1 MELKEATSRLVTLLN
16 VNTVKDIPKALKQK
30 ILSNDTTFY
39 DAYTQSFDEDMLQH
53 VYQFWLADIGKVS
66 KNQYFTPKSLAKLV
80 TAAVIPD
87 SGVVYDCCAGVG
99 MLTIAMHKQ
108 NTSLHFVC
116 EELDGNTIPF
126 LLANLIMHNVTAI
139 VFRGDV
145 LKNETYAAYKVQA
158 TEKYSTVSSL
168 DDYKLEKYDAVI
180 SNPPYNVAWYPDLA
194 DERFTDKPM
203 PSSNANYMFVYH
215 CLHHLKDNAAAALIL
230 PNSVLVGESEKEIR
244 KYVMNT
250 GLLSGILAIPGSMF
264 ESTGI
269 STTVMVFK
277 QGRNDDGVEMIDAS
291 RLCSEKI
298 REQRGEA
305 HNAKRIYK
313 KKLAVFDDIAIEH
326 IMNLLKNH
334 VSEAGISA
342 FASLQNINNQEYNLS
357 PKRYIVAPEQTAT
370 HRSFQDIGN
379 DLRTI
384 AEEKLRVK
392 VTLNKTW
399 AAQLGWKEVAELCE
413 QSEETIK
420 EMNEGIFKLLGIDPM
435 PVGSFVKV
443 SNSKEFKIE
452 NVSKDAISSI
462 FMIFMPMLKQHIYYL
477 NQRENMLLAE
487 MRDAALPELMSGKI
501 ETGQDIEQ
509 QGR

>member
-1 MELKEATSRLVTLLN
+1 MELKEAASRLMALLN
-16 VNTVKDIPKALKQK
+16 VNTVKDISDALKQK
-30 ILSNDTTFY
+30 ILSNDTAFY
-39 DAYTQSFDEDMLQH
+39 DTYTQSFDEDVLQH
-53 VYQFWLADIGKVS
+53 IYQFWLADRGKNS
-66 KNQYFTPKSLAKLV
+66 KNQDFTPKSLAKLV

-99 MLTIAMHKQ
+99 TLTIAMHKQ
-108 NTSLHFVC
+108 NTALHFVC
-116 EELDGNTIPF
+116 DELDGNTIPF

-139 VFRGDV
+139 VIRGDV
-145 LKNETYAAYKVQA
+145 LKNETYVAYKVQA
-158 TEKYSTVSSL
+158 TEKYSTVSPL

-180 SNPPYNVAWYPDLA
+180 SNPPYNVAWHPDWV
-194 DERFTDKPM
+194 DERFKDKPV
-203 PSSNANYMFVYH
+203 PSANANYAFVYH
-215 CLHHLKDNAAAALIL
+215 CLYHLKDNAAAALIL
-230 PNSVLVGESEKEIR
+230 PNSVVAGEPEKEIR
-244 KYVMNT
+244 KYVVSM
-250 GLLSGILAIPGSMF
+250 GLLSGVLAMPKNMF
-264 ESTGI
+264 ESTVI
-269 STTVMVFK
+269 QTTVMVYK
-277 QGRNDDGVEMIDAS
+277 QDGSDGGVEMIDAS
-291 RLCSEKI
+291 KLCSEKT

-305 HNAKRIYK
+305 HNAKRVYK
-313 KKLAVFDDIAIEH
+313 KKLAVFDDKAIEH

-334 VSEAGISA
+334 VSEAGTSA
-342 FASLQNINNQEYNLS
+342 FASLQNIDNQEYNLS
-357 PKRYIVAPEQTAT
+357 PKRYIVAPEQTVT
-370 HRSFQDIGN
+370 HRSFRDIGN

-413 QSEETIK
+413 QSEETTR

-435 PVGSFVKV
+435 PIGSFVKL
-443 SNSKEFKIE
+443 SDSKEFKIE

-501 ETGQDIEQ
+501 KTGQDIENQ
-509 QGR
+509 